1 MPKKTPPTFNLLS
14 IGHRGVG
21 KSVFLAGCYAQ
32 LHKSRLIQS
41 KGKWFEPA
49 DTKSRQIL
57 RDMLDY
63 MQRSGRYPSA
73 TMKITDLA
81 FKVKTRELQGDF
93 TLCEFRW
100 ADIPGEICHL
110 DNPEFKALML
120 NSHGCCV
127 FMDAAA
133 LVRNADYWEQ
143 IEETINQIEVISEL
157 ANQHKVSYFFS
168 LILTK
173 CDQINADASQ
183 LAEIEHKWESLNARL
198 VTANTVY
205 RRFSTFI
212 ILVPTGQNIAIKTE
226 GTADPILWL
235 VSQLSEVYKTQ
246 EPRSVGD
253 STAPDPEKDR
263 PTTAPT
269 SSLSMQSKV
278 AIALISI
285 SVIASLGFGLGI
297 LLSSPDPPDDRQESS
312 GVLLKPTQI
321 LSQN

>member
-1 MPKKTPPTFNLLS
+1 MPKNTPPTFNLLS

-32 LHKSRLIQS
+32 LHRSRLMQS

-49 DTKSRQIL
+49 DTKSRLIL

-63 MQRSGRYPSA
+63 MKRSGRYPSA

-81 FKVKTRELQGDF
+81 FKVKSRELQGDF

-110 DNPEFKALML
+110 DNPDFQALMR

-127 FMDAAA
+127 FIDAAA
-133 LVRNADYWEQ
+133 LARDDNYWEQ
-143 IEETINQIEVISEL
+143 IEETINQIEVISAL
-157 ANQHKVSYFFS
+157 AQQHNVSYFFS

-173 CDQINADASQ
+173 CDQINADAKK
-183 LAEIEHKWESLNARL
+183 LAAIEKKWESLNTRL
-198 VTANTVY
+198 TSSHTVY

-212 ILVPTGQNIAIKTE
+212 ILVPTGNSVAINTE

-235 VSQLSEVYKTQ
+235 VSELSKVYKTD
-246 EPRSVGD
+246 EPRSVGN
-253 STAPDPEKDR
+253 STGAIDKENRVK
-263 PTTAPT
+263 A
-269 SSLSMQSKV
+269 SSFLGSLEIKV
-278 AIALISI
+278 LIALIGV
-285 SVIASLGFGLGI
+285 SVIATLGFGLGI
-297 LLSSPDPPDDRQESS
+297 MLSDPEPNKTQETKQSLS
-312 GVLLKPTQI
+312 GIRLRG
-321 LSQN
+321 

>member
-32 LHKSRLIQS
+32 LHKSRLMHS

-57 RDMLDY
+57 RDMLEY

-81 FKVKTRELQGDF
+81 FKVKSRELQGDL

-110 DNPEFKALML
+110 DNPDFKALML

-133 LVRNADYWEQ
+133 LVRDTDYWGQ
-143 IEETINQIEVISEL
+143 IEETINQIEVISTL
-157 ANQHKVSYFFS
+157 ADQQNISYFFS

-173 CDQINADASQ
+173 CDQINADTNQ
-183 LAEIEHKWESLNARL
+183 MAEIEKKWESLNTRL
-198 VTANTVY
+198 MASNTVY

-235 VSQLSEVYKTQ
+235 VSQLSEVYKTE

-253 STAPDPEKDR
+253 SAEPAPESNR
-263 PTTAPT
+263 PTTGPT
-269 SSLSMQSKV
+269 ASLSMQSKV
-278 AIALISI
+278 VIALISV

-297 LLSSPDPPDDRQESS
+297 ILSNPEPKNSPDVEQSSS
-312 GVLLKPTQI
+312 GVLVRG
-321 LSQN
+321 